1 MTQGHALPLA
11 TTLLLS
17 CSALLS
23 GCKSSEPGD
32 KTDAPTQARNGMVS
46 SAHPLATEA
55 GLEILRQ
62 GGNAFDAAVA
72 VAAALNVV
80 EPMMSGMGGYGT
92 ILVYSAQDQRIRYLD
107 SSGRIPK
114 AVNSDLYRAPTP
126 DYMQNRRGA
135 KAVSTPGNVKAWEA
149 MSKSYGK
156 LSWAD
161 LFAPAI
167 RLAKDGHAI
176 DARLAGS
183 IARAYPNFSPETKAI
198 FSRDGQPLATGE
210 TLTQADLANSLGL
223 VAREG
228 AVAFY
233 DGPLGSSIGASM
245 QAAGGFLSVSDLQEH
260 RAEWWDS
267 IHIDY
272 RGMEVH
278 VPSPPANSFPALVRL
293 GMMSRYPKSSMEH
306 NSLLYLHRY
315 AEVTK
320 KGFWDRLRWAGDPD
334 VAPPPLAML
343 LSHPYWNEE
352 IAKIDD
358 LKAQDFVPPRDFAEV
373 DGNTT
378 HFVVADRM
386 GNVVSATQTLGNAF
400 GSRIMPA
407 GTGIFLNNSLAYCTF
422 EPKGNPMDAH
432 PGRRKLSGDVPA
444 IIMRDGRPWV
454 AIGTPGGHTI
464 PQTVPQMIMN
474 LVDFD
479 MNIKEAVDAG
489 RVSFREP
496 NTLAVESTIP
506 NEIRLELEVMGH
518 DTQQVR
524 ALGNAHGLTIEYD
537 AQGLPRLFSGASDPR
552 GAGLAKGY

>member
-1 MTQGHALPLA
+1 MKPGLALTLA
-11 TTLLLS
+11 STLLLL
-17 CSALLS
+17 CTPLLQS
-23 GCKSSEPGD
+23 CKSKEPSERRKLPQ
-32 KTDAPTQARNGMVS
+32 QAAKGMVS

-55 GLEILRQ
+55 GLEILRK

-92 ILVYSAQDQRIRYLD
+92 ILVYSAKDGRIRYLD
-107 SSGRIPK
+107 SSGRIPQ
-114 AVNSDLYRAPTP
+114 AVNSDLYRKPTP
-126 DYMQNRRGA
+126 EYMQNRRGA

-149 MSKSYGK
+149 MSKSYGQ
-156 LSWAD
+156 LSWAE
-161 LFAPAI
+161 LFEPAI
-167 RLAKDGHAI
+167 RLAKDGHRI

-183 IARAYPNFSPETKAI
+183 IESAYGSFSPETQTI
-198 FSRDGQPLATGE
+198 FSRDGRPLRAGDK
-210 TLTQADLANSLGL
+210 LTQSDLANSLGL

-245 QAAGGFLSVSDLQEH
+245 QAAGGFLAVSDLQEH

-272 RGMEVH
+272 RGLEVH
-278 VPSPPANSFPALVRL
+278 VPSPPANSFPALIRL
-293 GMMSRYPKSSMEH
+293 GMMSRYPKGSMAH

-320 KGFWDRLRWAGDPD
+320 KGFWDRLRWAGDPE

-352 IAKIDD
+352 VAKIDD
-358 LKAQDFVPPRDFAEV
+358 LQAQDFVPPRDFAEV

-378 HFVVADRM
+378 HFVVADHL

-407 GTGIFLNNSLAYCTF
+407 GTGIFLNNSLAYCSF

-444 IIMRDGRPWV
+444 IIMRDGRPWI

-479 MNIKEAVDAG
+479 MNIREAIEAG
-489 RVSFREP
+489 RVSFMEP
-496 NTLAVESTIP
+496 NTLALEATIP
-506 NEIRLELEVMGH
+506 NEIRLELDSMGH
-518 DTQQVR
+518 QTRQLR

-537 AQGLPRLFSGASDPR
+537 AQGMPQRFTGASDPR